1 MARTPSPEG
10 RDVIERA
17 ARTVQ
22 VQLMDPW
29 ATTPAETCLFC

>member
-1 MARTPSPEG
+1 MTPTPSPER

-29 ATTPAETCLFC
+29 ATAPAETYLLC